1 MINVIADNDLILAS
15 ADKCK
20 NFIAE
25 FLVILFLPSTEN
37 VSSYFGRPGSPV
49 PVQWTRKC
57 FRRY

>member
-25 FLVILFLPSTEN
+25 FLVILVLPSTEN
-37 VSSYFGRPGSPV
+37 VSSYFGRPGPAV
-49 PVQWTRKC
+49 PVQWTRK
-57 FRRY
+57 

>member
-25 FLVILFLPSTEN
+25 FLVILFFTF
-37 VSSYFGRPGSPV
+37 Y
-49 PVQWTRKC
+49 RKC
-57 FRRY
+57 EFLFWQTRVTCSGSVDTEMF